1 MINLI
6 KKKGI
11 NPQTGQA
18 IYFPQFTR
26 KETINGQKLA
36 TRMARGGSFS
46 LGECTGVLLD
56 FPQYFV
62 DELLDGNAV
71 RIDGLGTFKLKV
83 SGKSRAKIEDVTSA
97 GATVQVI
104 YEPDPALDARLN
116 SEKEFQFVQK
126 PTADGEQDATDEG
139 AGGSGGSQE
148 GGDDDGGGENG
159 GDTPT
164 PPENGG
170 ENEE

>member
-11 NPQTGQA
+11 NPQTGQV

-71 RIDGLGTFKLKV
+71 RIDGLGVFKLKV

-139 AGGSGGSQE
+139 GNQ
-148 GGDDDGGGENG
+148 GGDNDENG
-159 GDTPT
+159 GTTPT
-164 PPENGG
+164 PPAGGG

>member
-1 MINLI
+1 MINLL

-11 NPQTGQA
+11 NPQTKEV

-36 TRMARGGSFS
+36 VRMARGGSFS

-71 RIDGLGTFKLKV
+71 KIDGLGTFKLKV
-83 SGKSRAKIEDVTSA
+83 SGKAKAKIEDVTSA
-97 GATVQVI
+97 GATLSVI
-104 YEPDPALDARLN
+104 YEPDAALNARLN
-116 SEKEFQFVQK
+116 SEKEFQFVTK
-126 PTADGEQDATDEG
+126 PTAEGEQDANEEEPTTPSGGDNTPDPNE
-139 AGGSGGSQE
+139 GGS
-148 GGDDDGGGENG
+148 
-159 GDTPT
+159 
-164 PPENGG
+164 
-170 ENEE
+170 NEE